1 MAAAG
6 PASAAP
12 SAAASSRVT
21 GMQLYTVCAAMAMD
35 VAATLQAVAGIGY
48 EEVEFAGYFEHSPSQ
63 IRGMLDRFGL
73 AAPSTHMA
81 ARVMILA

>member
-1 MAAAG
+1 
-6 PASAAP
+6 
-12 SAAASSRVT
+12 
-21 GMQLYTVCAAMAMD
+21 MAMD

-48 EEVEFAGYFEHSPSQ
+48 DEVEFAGYFEHSPGQ
-63 IRGMLDRFGL
+63 IRGILDRFGL